1 LESEAIDVLFK
12 DCLSQTNYDEHILL
26 LKEGFTGSPMQLM
39 RFVQYLNETILSD
52 GISDGEYA
60 LFEKVRVGLV

>member
-1 LESEAIDVLFK
+1 
-12 DCLSQTNYDEHILL
+12 
-26 LKEGFTGSPMQLM
+26 MQLM